1 MGLSQLSEKCR
12 KCPFVDT
19 CNHKRMEALAY
30 LPEPQIAMNAAQ
42 SAGIDAAQSL
52 LRETIARY
60 KTPPTDVP
68 SSETIHIAGK
78 PVVVYKDEIEKQLYN
93 HLYSHFGLQYG
104 G

>member
-19 CNHKRMEALAY
+19 CNYKRMEALAY

-52 LRETIARY
+52 LRETM
-60 KTPPTDVP
+60 
-68 SSETIHIAGK
+68 TIHIAGK
-78 PVVVYKDEIEKQLYN
+78 PVVVYKDKIEKQLYN